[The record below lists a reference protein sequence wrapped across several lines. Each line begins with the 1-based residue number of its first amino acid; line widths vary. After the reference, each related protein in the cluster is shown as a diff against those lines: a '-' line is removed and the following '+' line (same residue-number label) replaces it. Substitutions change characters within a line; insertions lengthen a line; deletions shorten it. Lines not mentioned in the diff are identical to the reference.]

1 MKKIYLYIALIS
13 VLLIAVV
20 CWWAVV
26 DMDRDL
32 NRPLVLD
39 SARTFTVKHGASLK
53 KISHQLASRG
63 WLSHPYYL
71 ILEGRR
77 QGLASRIKAGEYEL
91 KPGMS
96 SREFLELIVSG
107 KVVQYS
113 LTIPEGWTFFQIIQ
127 AVKKNDVLEH
137 ILAQDDE
144 DYVMEQLDHKG
155 EKAEGRFFP
164 DTYHFPRGTTDIEF
178 LKRAYDT
185 MSRVLEEEWNN
196 RDGGLPYKST
206 YEALIMA
213 SIIEKETS
221 IPDER
226 YKIAG
231 VFVRRLQKGMLL
243 QTDPTVIY
251 AIGRNFDGDIRNR
264 DLTIDSPFNTYTS
277 KGLPPTPIAA
287 PGRASINAAL
297 HPEEG
302 TALYFVAMGDGH
314 HHFSDTLAEHNK
326 AVAKYQ
332 LKNR

>member
-1 MKKIYLYIALIS
+1 M
-13 VLLIAVV
+13 VLVSWWMVVAVNK
-20 CWWAVV
+20 
-26 DMDRDL
+26 DLDRPINL
-32 NRPLVLD
+32 
-39 SARTFTVKHGASLK
+39 SGASTFTVKHGASLK
-53 KISHQLASRG
+53 KISHQLAARG
-63 WLSHPYYL
+63 WLSHPWYL
-71 ILEGRR
+71 VLEGRR
-77 QGLASRIKAGEYEL
+77 LGLAGSIKAGEYEL
-91 KPGMS
+91 KPGIS
-96 SREFLELIVSG
+96 PRGLLDLIVSG

-113 LTIPEGWTFFQIIQ
+113 LTIPEGWTFLHIMQ
-127 AVKKNDVLEH
+127 AVQENDV
-137 ILAQDDE
+137 
-144 DYVMEQLDHKG
+144 LDHKG

-185 MSRVLEEEWNN
+185 MNRVLQEEWEV
-196 RDGGLPYKST
+196 RDGGLPYKSP

-231 VFVRRLQKGMLL
+231 VFVRRLQQGMML

-251 AIGRNFDGDIRNR
+251 AMGRNFDGDIHSR

-302 TALYFVAMGDGH
+302 SALFFVAMGDGH
-314 HHFSDTLAEHNK
+314 HHFSNTLSEHNK
-326 AVAKYQ
+326 AVARYQ
-332 LKNR
+332 LKRE